1 MFQSRKLRLFWW
13 NEMIMQGK
21 SRENYGD
28 LLGKYLV
35 EKISNKQ
42 VKWTK
47 PNAFSLLDFFSPIY
61 VTIGSVLQHINK
73 KCIVWG
79 SGIISKNQIIKK
91 AVFLAVRGP
100 LTRKLL
106 LDQGH
111 IVPEVYGDPALL
123 LPKYYN
129 PEIEKEFKIGI
140 IPHYNDYK
148 QVKNWF
154 YENEN
159 VLIIDLMT
167 INVEETTNQILKCE
181 RIVSSSLHGIIVAH
195 AYGIPA
201 VWQRFS
207 NKLFGDDI
215 KFQDYFESV
224 NLHSYS
230 TDIINEMP
238 EEKKLI
244 SFFDSRDNLPD
255 KNQIRLIQE
264 GLLKVCPFK

>member
-1 MFQSRKLRLFWW
+1 
-13 NEMIMQGK
+13 
-21 SRENYGD
+21 
-28 LLGKYLV
+28 
-35 EKISNKQ
+35 
-42 VKWTK
+42 
-47 PNAFSLLDFFSPIY
+47 
-61 VTIGSVLQHINK
+61 
-73 KCIVWG
+73 
-79 SGIISKNQIIKK
+79 
-91 AVFLAVRGP
+91 
-100 LTRKLL
+100 
-106 LDQGH
+106 
-111 IVPEVYGDPALL
+111 
-123 LPKYYN
+123 
-129 PEIEKEFKIGI
+129 
-140 IPHYNDYK
+140 
-148 QVKNWF
+148 
-154 YENEN
+154 
-159 VLIIDLMT
+159 
-167 INVEETTNQILKCE
+167 
-181 RIVSSSLHGIIVAH
+181 LHGIIVAH